1 MDDLIIYK
9 KAQKYK
15 YKYFKLKNELEG
27 GMFKPPSQTDKTSAE
42 ISELEKQQQQLNDE
56 LKELILKRV
65 NLSQQLMSP
74 LPYPPPLPVPI
85 QSQRFMSPPPNLPP
99 TPPFQRQ
106 SVQSQRLMSPTPNLP
121 PTPPFQQQSVLSQ
134 QLMSPLPYLPPTPP
148 FQRQTVL
155 SQRLMSPPL
164 NRPATPIA
172 SHTQSVLSQQ
182 LGFLEDEIKE
192 KREQIKQ
199 MEKKLQRVALKKIRE
214 QEGLPQ
220 PQPQLEPRVLPSK
233 IVEQPR
239 RVELVKY
246 N

>member
-121 PTPPFQQQSVLSQ
+121 PTPPFQQQSVQSQ
-134 QLMSPLPYLPPTPP
+134 RLMSPTLNRPATPP
-148 FQRQTVL
+148 FQRQSVL
-155 SQRLMSPPL
+155 SQR
-164 NRPATPIA
+164 
-172 SHTQSVLSQQ
+172 

-192 KREQIKQ
+192 KQEQIKQ
-199 MEKKLQRVALKKIRE
+199 IEKKLQRQELIRLRKE
-214 QEGLPQ
+214 LELPQ
-220 PQPQLEPRVLPSK
+220 PQLLLEPRVLQHFEPGV
-233 IVEQPR
+233 IVGQP
-239 RVELVKY
+239 KAI
-246 N
+246 

>member
-74 LPYPPPLPVPI
+74 LPYPPPQPI
-85 QSQRFMSPPPNLPP
+85 PIRASPP
-99 TPPFQRQ
+99 TPQFQQQ
-106 SVQSQRLMSPTPNLP
+106 SVLSQRLMSPTPNLP